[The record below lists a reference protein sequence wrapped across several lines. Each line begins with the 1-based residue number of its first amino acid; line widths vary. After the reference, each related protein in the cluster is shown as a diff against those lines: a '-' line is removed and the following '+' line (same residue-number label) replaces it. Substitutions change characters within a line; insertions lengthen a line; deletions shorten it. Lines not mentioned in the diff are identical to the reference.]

1 MNENLLQKQQVVAE
15 IKDKFSRAKSIVFVD
30 YKGTNVAQVTDLR
43 NNIRKANADYK
54 VYKNKLMLR
63 ALNEMGIENVE
74 GYFEGTTAV
83 AISYDDEVLPANL
96 IAKAGEEN
104 KNLKVK
110 FGIVNGKVV
119 DSDYVNTLARS
130 PSREVLI
137 SKLLGSMQSPITN
150 LARVLNQI
158 AEKGDAA

>member
-30 YKGTNVAQVTDLR
+30 YKGTNVAQVTELR

-63 ALNEMGIENVE
+63 ALNELGFENVDS
-74 GYFEGTTAV
+74 YFKGTTSV

-104 KNLKVK
+104 KNLKIK

-119 DSDYVNTLARS
+119 DSDYVNTLARI

-137 SKLLGSMQSPITN
+137 AQLLGMLQAPIRN
-150 LARVLNQI
+150 LACIIKAI
-158 AEKGDAA
+158 AEKE